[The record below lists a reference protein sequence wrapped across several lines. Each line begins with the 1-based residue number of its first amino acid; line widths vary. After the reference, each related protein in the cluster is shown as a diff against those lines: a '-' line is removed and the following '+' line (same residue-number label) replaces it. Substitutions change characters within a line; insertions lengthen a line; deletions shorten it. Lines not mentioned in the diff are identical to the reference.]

1 MKVTPFSARGESLIT
16 VGELSDRLHVVK
28 PTLYQLARQGKIP
41 SVRIGGRVRFDWKAV
56 QQYFRLEE
64 DSTMANAAR
73 STMAFKANRAYSDPT
88 HSNQRS
94 IRPTKYFVSPVKQFT
109 SFAALTVSEMKP
121 SQTEAALQ
129 ICGALGLMPLVV
141 NRDDFSSSVNPP
153 EPVQLVFITP
163 EQLLNQE
170 DFSNRSTLLKIA
182 HDLERVIMVLL
193 VENDSSLKC
202 LEELPSGLP
211 VIICRTPAS
220 DVSTKDSLT
229 SEPVP
234 EALLKYI
241 RTRLSSATQIHSRAP
256 SLRDRARC
264 EIPQRTASAFIR
276 DQASQVF

>member
-1 MKVTPFSARGESLIT
+1 
-16 VGELSDRLHVVK
+16 
-28 PTLYQLARQGKIP
+28 
-41 SVRIGGRVRFDWKAV
+41 
-56 QQYFRLEE
+56 
-64 DSTMANAAR
+64 
-73 STMAFKANRAYSDPT
+73 
-88 HSNQRS
+88 
-94 IRPTKYFVSPVKQFT
+94 
-109 SFAALTVSEMKP
+109 MKP

-141 NRDDFSSSVNPP
+141 NRDDFPSSVNPP
-153 EPVQLVFITP
+153 ETVQLVFITP

-241 RTRLSSATQIHSRAP
+241 RTRLSSTTQIHSRAP
-256 SLRDRARC
+256 WLRGRARC
-264 EIPQRTASAFIR
+264 KITQRTASAFIR